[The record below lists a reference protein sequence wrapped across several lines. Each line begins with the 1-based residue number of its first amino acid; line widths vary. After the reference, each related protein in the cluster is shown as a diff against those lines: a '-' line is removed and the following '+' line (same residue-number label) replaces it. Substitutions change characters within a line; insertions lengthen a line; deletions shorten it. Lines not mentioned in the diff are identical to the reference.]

1 MFMFDSIK
9 ADPKNPENGLGILS
23 RKRVGKRLWALLA
36 ILLTVLA
43 AWLLLSSAKPP
54 VAAPPVPVV
63 GVSPPLQR
71 QITQWDEFIGRF
83 EASRAVDVR
92 ARVSGQITAIHFTD
106 GQYVRQGAP
115 LFTLDSRS
123 YRAALA
129 EAQASVATASASLN
143 LARSNLARAQRLVA
157 EDAVAKTEIDR
168 LVAEVRAGEAALASA
183 RAQASSRRLDVEFS
197 TVRAPISGRISDRR
211 VDAGNL
217 VGGGNGDNATLLTT
231 INALDPI
238 HFTFDGSEALFL
250 KAKRQGLD
258 RGAPVDVRLQ
268 DESQYGW
275 HGKLDFTDNALDS
288 RSGTIR
294 ARAVIDNPK
303 QFLTPGMFGNMRLQT
318 GSKIE
323 ALLVPDTAVQTD
335 QTRKILLVVGKDGNV
350 VSKEV
355 ELGPLVGGL
364 RVIRNGVSSKD
375 RIVIEGTQMAMP
387 GTMVKTR
394 NQRIA
399 APEIDASADP
409 ALSSPAGEATFSN
422 QSL

>member
-1 MFMFDSIK
+1 M
-9 ADPKNPENGLGILS
+9 
-23 RKRVGKRLWALLA
+23 
-36 ILLTVLA
+36 
-43 AWLLLSSAKPP
+43 
-54 VAAPPVPVV
+54 
-63 GVSPPLQR
+63 
-71 QITQWDEFIGRF
+71 
-83 EASRAVDVR
+83 
-92 ARVSGQITAIHFTD
+92 
-106 GQYVRQGAP
+106 
-115 LFTLDSRS
+115 
-123 YRAALA
+123 
-129 EAQASVATASASLN
+129 
-143 LARSNLARAQRLVA
+143 
-157 EDAVAKTEIDR
+157 
-168 LVAEVRAGEAALASA
+168 
-183 RAQASSRRLDVEFS
+183 
-197 TVRAPISGRISDRR
+197 
-211 VDAGNL
+211 
-217 VGGGNGDNATLLTT
+217 
-231 INALDPI
+231 
-238 HFTFDGSEALFL
+238 
-250 KAKRQGLD
+250 
-258 RGAPVDVRLQ
+258 Q
-268 DESQYGW
+268 DESRYGW

-387 GTMVKTR
+387 GTKVKTR

-409 ALSSPAGEATFSN
+409 ALSSPTGEATFSN